1 MTRTLIKG
9 GCVLTMHPRIGNH
22 HRADVLIE
30 DDTIAEVGEHITAR
44 DAEVIDASNTVVMPG
59 FVDSHRRVAD
69 SLFRGIGGG
78 GGASVADYT
87 ADDVYA
93 ATLVGLLGAAEAGI
107 TTVVDWAELGSRS
120 EHVDAALAAHAEA
133 GLRTLVVHAAS
144 NDEQSVSRWQPEL
157 RRLAAA
163 TRGPLTGLAA
173 GSLEPGRTDRD
184 QLARD
189 WAVARELGLRIHS
202 PAGTNRSAA
211 GTVSD
216 LAGHRL
222 LGGDITLVHCSH
234 LDDADLGAIAAAG
247 TPVVVTPSSEMAGGQ
262 PPPPVQKLID
272 HGVRMGLGVGSE
284 WLTPGDL
291 FAQIRAVISV
301 QHATYFELKLAGKAG
316 LPRLLTTREVIRY
329 GCIDGAAAA
338 GLADVTGSLEPGKQ
352 ADVII
357 LRTDRPN
364 IFPINDP
371 IGAVVWGMDTSN
383 IDWVLVAGRPVVRHG
398 ELDADLD
405 RIRELALTARARVVN
420 AAELPATSSAGE
432 SR

>member
-30 DDTIAEVGEHITAR
+30 GDTIAEIGEHITAR
-44 DAEVIDASNTVVMPG
+44 DADVIDASNTVVMPG
-59 FVDSHRRVAD
+59 FIDSHRRVAE
-69 SLFRGIGGG
+69 SLFRGIGEGG
-78 GGASVADYT
+78 AASVADYT
-87 ADDVYA
+87 PDDVYA

-107 TTVVDWAELGSRS
+107 TTVVDWAEFGSRS
-120 EHVDAALAAHAEA
+120 DHVEAAIAAHAEA

-144 NDEQSVSRWQPEL
+144 NDEQSISRWQPEL

-163 TRGPLTGLAA
+163 TWSPLTGLAA
-173 GSLEPGRTDRD
+173 GSLEPGSTNRD
-184 QLARD
+184 QIARD
-189 WAVARELGLRIHS
+189 WGLARELGLRIHS

-211 GTVSD
+211 GAVSN
-216 LAGHRL
+216 LAGRL
-222 LGGDITLVHCSH
+222 LGSDVTLVHCSY
-234 LDDADLGAIAAAG
+234 LDEADLGAVAAAG
-247 TPVVVTPSSEMAGGQ
+247 TSVVLTPSSDMAGGQ
-262 PPPPVQKLID
+262 SPPHVQKLID
-272 HGVRMGLGVGSE
+272 HGIRMGLGVGSAR
-284 WLTPGDL
+284 LAPGDL
-291 FAQIRAVISV
+291 FAQIRSVISV
-301 QHATYFELKLAGKAG
+301 QHATYFDLKLAGKAG
-316 LPRLLTTREVIRY
+316 LPRLLTTRDVIRY
-329 GCIDGAAAA
+329 GCIGGSAAA

-352 ADVII
+352 ADIII

-405 RIRELALTARARVVN
+405 RVRELALTARVRVVTAGGHP
-420 AAELPATSSAGE
+420 AASSAGDA
-432 SR
+432 R

>member
-1 MTRTLIKG
+1 MSRTLIKG

-30 DDTIAEVGEHITAR
+30 GETIAEISEHITAR
-44 DAEVIDASNTVVMPG
+44 DAEVIDAGNAIVMPG
-59 FVDSHRRVAD
+59 FVDSHRRVAE
-69 SLFRGIGGG
+69 SLLRGDGGDDTV
-78 GGASVADYT
+78 SVADYA

-93 ATLVGLLGAAEAGI
+93 ATLAGLLSAAEAGI
-107 TTVVDWAELGSRS
+107 TTVVDWAEFGSHRD
-120 EHVDAALAAHAEA
+120 HVDAAVAAHAEA

-144 NDEQSVSRWQPEL
+144 SDEQSVSRWQPEL

-173 GSLEPGRTDRD
+173 GSSEPGRVDPD

-189 WAVARELGLRIHS
+189 WGVARELGLRIHCS
-202 PAGTNRSAA
+202 AGTDRSVA

-216 LAGHRL
+216 LGRRRM
-222 LGGDITLVHCSH
+222 LGRDVTLVHCAH
-234 LDDADLGAIAAAG
+234 LDDADLDAVAAAG
-247 TPVVVTPSSEMAGGQ
+247 TPVVLTPSAEMAGGQ
-262 PPPPVQKLID
+262 PPRVQQLID
-272 HGVRMGLGVGSE
+272 HGIRIGLGVGSDR
-284 WLTPGDL
+284 LAPGDL

-301 QHATYFELKLAGKAG
+301 QHATYFDLKLAGKAG

-352 ADVII
+352 ADLII

-383 IDWVLVAGRPVVRHG
+383 IDWVLVAGRPLVRDG
-398 ELDADLD
+398 KLVADLD
-405 RIRELALTARARVVN
+405 RVRELALTARERVLT
-420 AAELPATSSAGE
+420 AAGQPSTSSAGDV
-432 SR
+432 R